1 MRLFVRSQGERLV
14 FLLRADKETLE
25 MNGFRQWYKYL
36 FFISL
41 IPVSFSL
48 LSLAFAANPLQAFQ
62 QSHCQFKILPVVAQ
76 TPKLGDDAYKFDWQ
90 PIITRG
96 SSIIAI
102 GNNKLPVPIC
112 LPTGL
117 VPIGHQALL
126 NHLPPNINFIFDI
139 YFMPQSEPKIRDW
152 ISRFPNNFPV
162 PEGAYQTNTLHL
174 KTYSSSSRPQAWSSY
189 QSVHISTGSVSFL
202 FQRGHI
208 LSKAEFATVATGD
221 DELSRLGRGLN
232 QAYTMSA
239 SPLKHQH
246 DFIEMGVSFSPK
258 VKAK

>member
-1 MRLFVRSQGERLV
+1 
-14 FLLRADKETLE
+14 

-62 QSHCQFKILPVVAQ
+62 QSHCQFKILPIVAQ

-96 SSIIAI
+96 SSIVAI

-117 VPIGHQALL
+117 VLIGHQALL
-126 NHLPPNINFIFDI
+126 NHFPPNINFIFDI
-139 YFMPQSEPKIRDW
+139 YFMPQSETEIRDW
-152 ISRFPNNFPV
+152 ISRFPKRFPV
-162 PEGAYQTNTLHL
+162 ARGSYQINTLSM
-174 KTYSSSSRPQAWSSY
+174 KTFDPSGHPEAWESHQSAHIASG
-189 QSVHISTGSVSFL
+189 SVHFL

>member
-1 MRLFVRSQGERLV
+1 
-14 FLLRADKETLE
+14 

-41 IPVSFSL
+41 IPVSFSS

-62 QSHCQFKILPVVAQ
+62 QSHYHFKIQPVVAQ

-96 SSIIAI
+96 SSIIAT

-126 NHLPPNINFIFDI
+126 NHLPPNINFIFHI
-139 YFMPQSEPKIRDW
+139 YFIPQSEPMIRDW
-152 ISRFPNNFPV
+152 ISRFPKRFPV
-162 PEGAYQTNTLHL
+162 ARGSYQINTLSM
-174 KTYSSSSRPQAWSSY
+174 KTFDPSGHPEAWESHQSAHIASG
-189 QSVHISTGSVSFL
+189 SVHFL
-202 FQRGHI
+202 FQRDHI

-232 QAYTMSA
+232 QAYKMSA

-246 DFIEMGVSFSPK
+246 DFIDMGVSSSPK